1 MKDISNIIPLF
12 FALPLCAALI
22 ITIVGKRIKG
32 FPDIVGA
39 VATLCLLIWSLVG
52 ISAVHSYG
60 VLVCNIGSWKPP
72 LGITMVLDGLSAFM
86 LVTVNIV
93 ASLIFLY
100 ATEYMEQYTSKWKF
114 SSLFLL
120 MLAGLNG
127 VIITGDL
134 FSLYIFMEIA
144 AIASFSLVAFGVEKH
159 QFEASFKYA
168 VMSILGSLFV
178 FLGIALLY
186 GFTSTLN
193 MADMARIIQIRPSS
207 HIIIFV
213 SFLFIMGFG
222 LKAALVPFHAW
233 LPDAHPSAPAP
244 VSAMLSGVL
253 IKSLGIYVLARI
265 FFNVIGMNTAVASIF
280 MFLGTVSMM
289 VGGLSAIGQK
299 DIKRL
304 LAYSSITQMGYI
316 FLGLGI
322 GTPLSVFAA
331 FFHLFNHSVFKSLLF
346 LNAGAIEYVT
356 GTRDMTNLGG
366 LMKKMP
372 VTSATNLIG
381 ALSISGVPPF
391 NGFWSK
397 LLIIIAAVVAGK
409 FWYAFWAI
417 VASIL
422 TLAAFMKIFKYAFW
436 GETNEITDKA
446 NEVPGFMRFSMITL
460 MLICIIGGGLM
471 FSAVGNIF
479 LTPAARAVLDGQ
491 AYSYFVSEG
500 AP

>member
-1 MKDISNIIPLF
+1 
-12 FALPLCAALI
+12 
-22 ITIVGKRIKG
+22 
-32 FPDIVGA
+32 
-39 VATLCLLIWSLVG
+39 
-52 ISAVHSYG
+52 
-60 VLVCNIGSWKPP
+60 
-72 LGITMVLDGLSAFM
+72 
-86 LVTVNIV
+86 
-93 ASLIFLY
+93 
-100 ATEYMEQYTSKWKF
+100 
-114 SSLFLL
+114 
-120 MLAGLNG
+120 
-127 VIITGDL
+127 
-134 FSLYIFMEIA
+134 
-144 AIASFSLVAFGVEKH
+144 
-159 QFEASFKYA
+159 
-168 VMSILGSLFV
+168 
-178 FLGIALLY
+178 
-186 GFTSTLN
+186 